1 MSERNQSCKPTGFS
15 RGYLTAT
22 ANFATQEEMVDV
34 FQFFK
39 KVFKPLT
46 VYDIPQKWIGKG
58 FLEQNKDYEK
68 YIAARDGKPCGKMVF
83 DAIVKGIPYDQWE
96 YKTEMMKHLRKNDP
110 QRWYEIVDEER
121 KNDPWHT
128 VGE

>member
-1 MSERNQSCKPTGFS
+1 MNRYQPRISLASAVRVCQ
-15 RGYLTAT
+15 
-22 ANFATQEEMVDV
+22 
-34 FQFFK
+34 
-39 KVFKPLT
+39 
-46 VYDIPQKWIGKG
+46 
-58 FLEQNKDYEK
+58 EK

-96 YKTEMMKHLRKNDP
+96 YKTELMKHLRKNDP

-121 KNDPWHT
+121 RNDPWHT